1 MKKYLNLIRAKHW
14 IKNILVFLPL
24 FFNGSIFK
32 IKLLKINLLA
42 FIIFCLSSTVVY
54 IINDIN
60 DIDNDRKHAI
70 KKNRPLANKSISIK
84 SALIIAIIFFIL
96 SIIAIS
102 YLYLNTKRIGVI
114 LIPIIYIIINILYS
128 KILKQIP
135 IIDIIVLVSG
145 FVLRVLYGGITV
157 NISLSKYL
165 YLMIIFGA
173 YYLGFGKRRN
183 EIKNNGN
190 ASRSVLTKYN
200 ESFLDKNMY
209 VSYALSVVTY
219 TMWCVDPEVTSKLGH
234 DYLFLTIPILMTI
247 LQLYSLNIEDD
258 SSGDP
263 VDVILSNK
271 LLLGVGIIYLITII
285 ILIYFI

>member
-42 FIIFCLSSTVVY
+42 FIIFCLSSSVVY

-114 LIPIIYIIINILYS
+114 LIPNIYNY
-128 KILKQIP
+128 
-135 IIDIIVLVSG
+135 
-145 FVLRVLYGGITV
+145 
-157 NISLSKYL
+157 
-165 YLMIIFGA
+165 
-173 YYLGFGKRRN
+173 
-183 EIKNNGN
+183 
-190 ASRSVLTKYN
+190 
-200 ESFLDKNMY
+200 
-209 VSYALSVVTY
+209 
-219 TMWCVDPEVTSKLGH
+219 
-234 DYLFLTIPILMTI
+234 
-247 LQLYSLNIEDD
+247 
-258 SSGDP
+258 
-263 VDVILSNK
+263 
-271 LLLGVGIIYLITII
+271 
-285 ILIYFI
+285 